1 MGYSSSCGLCVVLF
15 LLFFFSSR
23 RRHTRC
29 ALVTGVQTCALPI
42 SASGDGVSIARQLGA
57 DKVIDYRSSDFT
69 KSVSDADVVLDT
81 IGGDTQH
88 QSYNVLRVGGQL
100 LATAM
105 PPDEAL
111 AKAHQVEA
119 GFVFHASDGERLR
132 RLVEAID
139 KRDVTILI
147 DRKVPLDRFADAFAH
162 QASGRARG
170 KIIVEV
176 DA

>member
-1 MGYSSSCGLCVVLF
+1 
-15 LLFFFSSR
+15 
-23 RRHTRC
+23 
-29 ALVTGVQTCALPI
+29 
-42 SASGDGVSIARQLGA
+42 
-57 DKVIDYRSSDFT
+57 
-69 KSVSDADVVLDT
+69 
-81 IGGDTQH
+81 
-88 QSYNVLRVGGQL
+88 
-100 LATAM
+100 M

-162 QASGRARG
+162 PASGRARG
-170 KIIVEV
+170 NIIIEV
-176 DA
+176 DDSFQGRQPAFIRLPNPSPTSEERHTGKYV

>member
-1 MGYSSSCGLCVVLF
+1 MIRRPPRSTRTDTLF
-15 LLFFFSSR
+15 PYTTLF
-23 RRHTRC
+23 
-29 ALVTGVQTCALPI
+29 
-42 SASGDGVSIARQLGA
+42 
-57 DKVIDYRSSDFT
+57 RS
-69 KSVSDADVVLDT
+69 T

-176 DA
+176 RSEENTSELQSLMR

>member
-1 MGYSSSCGLCVVLF
+1 M
-15 LLFFFSSR
+15 R
-23 RRHTRC
+23 
-29 ALVTGVQTCALPI
+29 I
-42 SASGDGVSIARQLGA
+42 SDW
-57 DKVIDYRSSDFT
+57 SSDVC
-69 KSVSDADVVLDT
+69 SSDLADVVLDT

-170 KIIVEV
+170 KIIKSEEHTPELQSLRRNSYAV
-176 DA
+176 

>member
-1 MGYSSSCGLCVVLF
+1 
-15 LLFFFSSR
+15 
-23 RRHTRC
+23 
-29 ALVTGVQTCALPI
+29 
-42 SASGDGVSIARQLGA
+42 
-57 DKVIDYRSSDFT
+57 
-69 KSVSDADVVLDT
+69 
-81 IGGDTQH
+81 
-88 QSYNVLRVGGQL
+88 
-100 LATAM
+100 M

-170 KIIVEV
+170 QIIVAV
-176 DA
+176 DAQSQARQQAFIRLPHPSPRPTAPIPIARYSAMAAAPPYPQAEQAA

>member
-1 MGYSSSCGLCVVLF
+1 
-15 LLFFFSSR
+15 
-23 RRHTRC
+23 
-29 ALVTGVQTCALPI
+29 
-42 SASGDGVSIARQLGA
+42 
-57 DKVIDYRSSDFT
+57 
-69 KSVSDADVVLDT
+69 
-81 IGGDTQH
+81 
-88 QSYNVLRVGGQL
+88 
-100 LATAM
+100 M

-162 QASGRARG
+162 QAPGRARG
-170 KIIVEV
+170 YIIVEV
-176 DA
+176 DAQFQGRQPAFIRLPNPSPGQSASIPKIGRANVSTPVTNSHLVSRVLPEK